1 MNKWEEDMI
10 EQLRKESEDIQIP
23 DSLQPKQAEK
33 QLSERPK
40 KYRWRKSYTVGLA
53 AACCLLVCGVAWE
66 MQKNQWDEST
76 AANPDQQ
83 TTGTGSQAES
93 TGIQTA
99 ESYDQIYDY
108 LQAKQDGQYGTDT
121 GMTARGIVTESAES
135 SSADMSSAATMDAG
149 SAQSGKSAGA
159 YSETN
164 VRQEGVDEADVVKT
178 DGRYL
183 YTLKDN
189 GSSVSIVDTADEK
202 LKEAASIAIEEDDQA
217 REFYVNGGYLI
228 LVSEFNQESEDGAW
242 TYASTDTRVTTY
254 DITDPKNPEKAGE
267 VTQSGS
273 YTSSRLTDGHLYLFT
288 QYSVDVTNG
297 IAPKDKK
304 DYIPY
309 VNQQILE
316 TDDIYLPP
324 FSQAYMYEVV
334 SSMDVTRPGEIQ
346 DSKAIFSD
354 GGELYVSNDNIYWY
368 ETQWSDKTEW
378 ETVIRR
384 ISYKDGKLKAEAS
397 GKVGGYINDSFS
409 IDEYDGYLRVVTTD
423 DDVNGL
429 HILNLDMKEVG
440 SITGL
445 AEGEQV
451 YSARLL
457 GDTGYF
463 VTYEQTDP
471 LFSVDL
477 SDPKNPKIIGELKI
491 PGFSEYL
498 HFYGENLLL
507 GIGMDVDEDG
517 FTTNGVKLSMFDI
530 RDSSDVKEVQKYTLE
545 NVYSADVMYD
555 YRAAL
560 IDPEKNVIG
569 FAADGNNGENYY
581 IFSYDNT
588 NGFKCLMN
596 ETVNGNGYQA
606 ARGVYVDNTLYV
618 VKGNI
623 IEAYNMADYQKID
636 DLIL

>member
-10 EQLRKESEDIQIP
+10 EQLRKESEDTQIP
-23 DSLQPKQAEK
+23 DSLRPDRVEK

-40 KYRWRKSYTVGLA
+40 KYHWKKGYTAGLA
-53 AACCLLVCGVAWE
+53 AACCLLVCGAVWGI
-66 MQKNQWDEST
+66 QKSPQRVSPVEKQDT
-76 AANPDQQ
+76 ATN
-83 TTGTGSQAES
+83 QAES
-93 TGIQTA
+93 SDIQTA
-99 ESYDQIYDY
+99 KSYDQIYEY
-108 LQAKQDGQYGTDT
+108 LQANQDDQYGTDT
-121 GMTARGIVTESAES
+121 GMLERGVVTESAEDS
-135 SSADMSSAATMDAG
+135 SSTNSAATVDTGM
-149 SAQSGKSAGA
+149 AQNSKSSENAV

-189 GSSVSIVDTADEK
+189 GRSVAIVDTANGE
-202 LKEAASIAIEEDDQA
+202 LQMVISIPVEDDDQA
-217 REFYVNGGYLI
+217 REFYVNDGHLI
-228 LVSEFNQESEDGAW
+228 FISEFNQEREDGAW

-254 DITDPKNPEKAGE
+254 DITDPEKPEKAGE

-273 YTSSRLTDGHLYLFT
+273 YTSSRLTDGHLYLFS
-288 QYSVDVTNG
+288 QYSVDVTSG
-297 IAPKDKK
+297 ITPKDEK

-309 VNQQILE
+309 VNQQMLE
-316 TDDIYLPP
+316 ADDIYLPP
-324 FSQAYMYEVV
+324 FTQAYMYEVV
-334 SSMDVTRPGEIQ
+334 SSVDIAKPGEIQ

-368 ETQWSDKTEW
+368 ETQWSEKT
-378 ETVIRR
+378 ETVIKR

-397 GKVGGYINDSFS
+397 GKVDGYINDSFS

-423 DDVNGL
+423 DETNGL
-429 HILNLDMKEVG
+429 YILNSNMKEVG

-477 SDPKNPKIIGELKI
+477 SDPKNPKIIGKLKI

-530 RDSSDVKEVQKYTLE
+530 SDGSDVKEIQKYTLE
-545 NVYSADVMYD
+545 NVYSAAVMYD
-555 YRAAL
+555 YKAVL

-581 IFSYDNT
+581 VFSYNDA
-588 NGFKCLMN
+588 NGFECLMN
-596 ETVNGNGYQA
+596 EMVNGNGYQS

-623 IEAYNMADYQKID
+623 IEAYDMADYQKTG

>member
-1 MNKWEEDMI
+1 MSKWEEDMI
-10 EQLRKESEDIQIP
+10 EQIRKESEDIQIP
-23 DSLQPKQAEK
+23 DSLRPDQIEK
-33 QLSERPK
+33 RLSERPK
-40 KYRWRKSYTVGLA
+40 KYYWKKGYTAGLA
-53 AACCLLVCGVAWE
+53 AACCLLVCGAVWGI
-66 MQKNQWDEST
+66 QKSPQRVSPVEKQDT
-76 AANPDQQ
+76 ATD
-83 TTGTGSQAES
+83 QAES
-93 TGIQTA
+93 SDIQTA
-99 ESYDQIYDY
+99 KSYDQIYEY
-108 LQAKQDGQYGTDT
+108 LQANQDNQYGTDT
-121 GMTARGIVTESAES
+121 GMLERGVVTESAEDS
-135 SSADMSSAATMDAG
+135 SSTNSAAAVDTG
-149 SAQSGKSAGA
+149 VAQNSKSSENAV

-189 GSSVSIVDTADEK
+189 GRSVAIVDTSNGE
-202 LKEAASIAIEEDDQA
+202 LQMVISIPVEDDDQA
-217 REFYVNGGYLI
+217 REFYVNDGHLI
-228 LVSEFNQESEDGAW
+228 LVSEFNQEREDGTW

-254 DITDPKNPEKAGE
+254 DITDPEKPRKAGE

-288 QYSVDVTNG
+288 QYSVDVTSG
-297 IAPKDKK
+297 ITPKDKK

-309 VNQQILE
+309 VNQQMLE
-316 TDDIYLPP
+316 ADDIYLPP

-334 SSMDVTRPGEIQ
+334 SSVDVAKPGEIQ
-346 DSKAIFSD
+346 DTKAIFSD

-368 ETQWSDKTEW
+368 ETQWSDKTE
-378 ETVIRR
+378 TVIKR
-384 ISYKDGKLKAEAS
+384 ISYKGGKLKAEAS
-397 GKVGGYINDSFS
+397 GKVDGYINDSFS

-423 DDVNGL
+423 DETNGL
-429 HILNLDMKEVG
+429 YILDSNMKEVG

-477 SDPKNPKIIGELKI
+477 SDPKNPKIIGKLKI

-498 HFYGENLLL
+498 HFYGENQLL
-507 GIGMDVDEDG
+507 GIGMDVDEEG
-517 FTTNGVKLSMFDI
+517 FTMNGVKLSMFDI
-530 RDSSDVKEVQKYTLE
+530 SDSSDVKEIQKYTLE
-545 NVYSADVMYD
+545 NVYSAAVMYD
-555 YRAAL
+555 YKAVL

-581 IFSYDNT
+581 VFSYNDT
-588 NGFKCLMN
+588 NGFECLMN
-596 ETVNGNGYQA
+596 ETVNGNGYQS

-623 IEAYNMADYQKID
+623 IEAYDMADYQKID

>member
-1 MNKWEEDMI
+1 MNKWKEDMI
-10 EQLRKESEDIQIP
+10 EQLRKKSEDIQIP
-23 DSLQPKQAEK
+23 DSLRPDQIEK
-33 QLSERPK
+33 RLSERPK
-40 KYRWRKSYTVGLA
+40 KYHWKKEYTAGLA
-53 AACCLLVCGVAWE
+53 AACCLLVCGAVWGI
-66 MQKNQWDEST
+66 QKNPQRVSPVEKQDT
-76 AANPDQQ
+76 ATD
-83 TTGTGSQAES
+83 QAES
-93 TGIQTA
+93 SDIQTA
-99 ESYDQIYDY
+99 KSYDQIYEY
-108 LQAKQDGQYGTDT
+108 LQANQDNQYGTDT
-121 GMTARGIVTESAES
+121 GMLERGVVTESAEDS
-135 SSADMSSAATMDAG
+135 SSTNSATAADTGVAQNSKSSENAV
-149 SAQSGKSAGA
+149 

-189 GSSVSIVDTADEK
+189 GRSVAIVDTSNGE
-202 LKEAASIAIEEDDQA
+202 LQMVISIPVEDDDQA
-217 REFYVNGGYLI
+217 REFYVNDGHLI
-228 LVSEFNQESEDGAW
+228 LVSEFNQEREDGTW

-254 DITDPKNPEKAGE
+254 DITDPEKPEKAGE

-288 QYSVDVTNG
+288 QYSVDVTSG
-297 IAPKDKK
+297 ITPKDKK

-309 VNQQILE
+309 VNQQMLE
-316 TDDIYLPP
+316 ADDIYLPP

-334 SSMDVTRPGEIQ
+334 SSVDVAKPGEIQ
-346 DSKAIFSD
+346 DTKAIFSD

-368 ETQWSDKTEW
+368 ETQWSDKTE
-378 ETVIRR
+378 TVIKR

-397 GKVGGYINDSFS
+397 GKVDGYINDSFS

-423 DDVNGL
+423 DETNGL
-429 HILNLDMKEVG
+429 YILDSKMKEVG

-477 SDPKNPKIIGELKI
+477 SDPKNPKIIGKLKI

-498 HFYGENLLL
+498 HFYGENQLL

-530 RDSSDVKEVQKYTLE
+530 SDSSDVKEIQKYTLE
-545 NVYSADVMYD
+545 NVYSAAVMYD
-555 YRAAL
+555 YKAVL

-581 IFSYDNT
+581 VFSYNNT
-588 NGFKCLMN
+588 NGFECLMS
-596 ETVNGNGYQA
+596 ETVNGNGYQS

-623 IEAYNMADYQKID
+623 IEAYDMADYCSITETF
-636 DLIL
+636 

>member
-1 MNKWEEDMI
+1 MSKWEEDMI
-10 EQLRKESEDIQIP
+10 EQIRKESEDIQIP
-23 DSLQPKQAEK
+23 DSLRPDQIEK
-33 QLSERPK
+33 RLSERPK
-40 KYRWRKSYTVGLA
+40 KYHWKKGYTAGLA
-53 AACCLLVCGVAWE
+53 AACCLLVCGAVWGI
-66 MQKNQWDEST
+66 QKSPQRVSPVEKQDT
-76 AANPDQQ
+76 ATD
-83 TTGTGSQAES
+83 QAES
-93 TGIQTA
+93 SDIQTA
-99 ESYDQIYDY
+99 KSYDQIYEY
-108 LQAKQDGQYGTDT
+108 LQANQDDQYGTDT
-121 GMTARGIVTESAES
+121 GMLERGVVTESAEDS
-135 SSADMSSAATMDAG
+135 SSTNSAAAVDTG
-149 SAQSGKSAGA
+149 VAQNSKSSENAV

-164 VRQEGVDEADVVKT
+164 IRQEGVDEADVVKT

-189 GSSVSIVDTADEK
+189 GSSVSIVDTVNGK
-202 LKEAASIAIEEDDQA
+202 LKEVASVRVEDDDQA
-217 REFYVNGGYLI
+217 REFYVNDGHLI
-228 LVSEFNQESEDGAW
+228 LVSEFDQEREDGTW

-254 DITDPKNPEKAGE
+254 NITDPEKPEKAGE

-288 QYSVDVTNG
+288 QYSVDVTSG
-297 IAPKDKK
+297 ITPKDKK

-309 VNQQILE
+309 VNQQMLE
-316 TDDIYLPP
+316 ADDIYLPP

-334 SSMDVTRPGEIQ
+334 SSVDVAKPGEIQ
-346 DSKAIFSD
+346 DTKAIFSD

-368 ETQWSDKTEW
+368 ETQWSDKTE
-378 ETVIRR
+378 TVIKR
-384 ISYKDGKLKAEAS
+384 ISYKGGKLKAEAS
-397 GKVGGYINDSFS
+397 GKVDGYINDSFS

-423 DDVNGL
+423 DETNGL
-429 HILNLDMKEVG
+429 YILDSNMKEVG

-477 SDPKNPKIIGELKI
+477 SDPKNPKIIGKLKI

-507 GIGMDVDEDG
+507 GIGMDVDEDR

-530 RDSSDVKEVQKYTLE
+530 SDSSDVKEIQKYTLE
-545 NVYSADVMYD
+545 NVYSAAVMYD
-555 YRAAL
+555 YKAVL

-581 IFSYDNT
+581 VFSYNDT
-588 NGFKCLMN
+588 NGFECLMN
-596 ETVNGNGYQA
+596 ETVNGNGYQS

-623 IEAYNMADYQKID
+623 IEAYDMADYQKID

>member
-23 DSLQPKQAEK
+23 DSLQPDRIEK
-33 QLSERPK
+33 RLSERPK
-40 KYRWRKSYTVGLA
+40 KYHWKKGYTAGLA
-53 AACCLLVCGVAWE
+53 AACCLLVCGAVWGI
-66 MQKNQWDEST
+66 QKSPQRVSPVEKQDT
-76 AANPDQQ
+76 ATD
-83 TTGTGSQAES
+83 QAES
-93 TGIQTA
+93 SDIQTA
-99 ESYDQIYDY
+99 KSYDQIYEY
-108 LQAKQDGQYGTDT
+108 LQANQDDQYGTDT
-121 GMTARGIVTESAES
+121 GMLERGVVTESAEDS
-135 SSADMSSAATMDAG
+135 SSTNSAAAADTG
-149 SAQSGKSAGA
+149 VAQNSKSSENAV

-189 GSSVSIVDTADEK
+189 GRSVAIVDTANGE
-202 LKEAASIAIEEDDQA
+202 LQMVISIPVEADDQA
-217 REFYVNGGYLI
+217 REFYVSDGHLI
-228 LVSEFNQESEDGAW
+228 LISEFNQEREDGTW

-254 DITDPKNPEKAGE
+254 DITDPEKPEKAGE

-273 YTSSRLTDGHLYLFT
+273 YTSSRLTDGHLYLFS
-288 QYSVDVTNG
+288 QYSVDVTSG
-297 IAPKDKK
+297 ITPKDEK

-309 VNQQILE
+309 VNQQMLE
-316 TDDIYLPP
+316 ADDIYLPP

-334 SSMDVTRPGEIQ
+334 SSVDIAKPGEIQ

-368 ETQWSDKTEW
+368 ETRWSEKT
-378 ETVIRR
+378 ETVIKRM
-384 ISYKDGKLKAEAS
+384 SYKDGKLKAEAS
-397 GKVGGYINDSFS
+397 GKVDGYINDSFS

-423 DDVNGL
+423 DETNGL
-429 HILNLDMKEVG
+429 YILDSKMKEVG
-440 SITGL
+440 LITGL

-477 SDPKNPKIIGELKI
+477 SDPKNPKIIGKLKI

-530 RDSSDVKEVQKYTLE
+530 SDSSDVKEIQKYTLE
-545 NVYSADVMYD
+545 NVYSAAVMYD
-555 YRAAL
+555 YKAVL

-581 IFSYDNT
+581 VFSYNDA
-588 NGFKCLMN
+588 NGFECLMN
-596 ETVNGNGYQA
+596 ETVNGNGYQS

-623 IEAYNMADYQKID
+623 IEAYDMADYQKTG

>member
-10 EQLRKESEDIQIP
+10 EQLRKKSEDIQIP
-23 DSLQPKQAEK
+23 DSLRPDQIEK
-33 QLSERPK
+33 RLSERPK
-40 KYRWRKSYTVGLA
+40 KYHWKKGYTAGLA
-53 AACCLLVCGVAWE
+53 AACCLLVCGAVWGI
-66 MQKNQWDEST
+66 QKSPQRVSPVEKQDT
-76 AANPDQQ
+76 ATD
-83 TTGTGSQAES
+83 QAES
-93 TGIQTA
+93 SDIQTA
-99 ESYDQIYDY
+99 KSYDQIYEY
-108 LQAKQDGQYGTDT
+108 LQANQDNQYGTDT
-121 GMTARGIVTESAES
+121 GMLERGVVTESAEDS
-135 SSADMSSAATMDAG
+135 SSTNSATAADTGVAQNSKSSENAV
-149 SAQSGKSAGA
+149 

-178 DGRYL
+178 VGRYL

-189 GSSVSIVDTADEK
+189 GRSVAIVDTSNGE
-202 LKEAASIAIEEDDQA
+202 LQMVISIPVEDDDQA
-217 REFYVNGGYLI
+217 REFYVNDGHLI
-228 LVSEFNQESEDGAW
+228 LVSEFNQEREDGTW

-254 DITDPKNPEKAGE
+254 DITDPEKPEKAGE

-288 QYSVDVTNG
+288 QYSVDVTSG
-297 IAPKDKK
+297 ITPKDKK

-309 VNQQILE
+309 VNQQMLE
-316 TDDIYLPP
+316 ADDIYLPP

-334 SSMDVTRPGEIQ
+334 SSVDVAKPGEIQ
-346 DSKAIFSD
+346 DTKAIFSD

-368 ETQWSDKTEW
+368 ETQWSDKTE
-378 ETVIRR
+378 TVIKR

-397 GKVGGYINDSFS
+397 GKVDGYINDSFS

-423 DDVNGL
+423 DETNGL
-429 HILNLDMKEVG
+429 YILDSKMKEVG

-457 GDTGYF
+457 GDMGYF

-477 SDPKNPKIIGELKI
+477 SDPKNPKIIGKLKI

-498 HFYGENLLL
+498 HFYGENQLL

-530 RDSSDVKEVQKYTLE
+530 SDSSDVKEIQKYTLE
-545 NVYSADVMYD
+545 NVYSAAVMYD
-555 YRAAL
+555 YKAVL

-581 IFSYDNT
+581 VFSYNNT
-588 NGFKCLMN
+588 NGFECLMS
-596 ETVNGNGYQA
+596 ETVNGKGYQS

-623 IEAYNMADYQKID
+623 IEAYDMADYQKID

>member
-1 MNKWEEDMI
+1 MAGLWQLWILQMENCRWLFLYRLKMMI
-10 EQLRKESEDIQIP
+10 K
-23 DSLQPKQAEK
+23 
-33 QLSERPK
+33 
-40 KYRWRKSYTVGLA
+40 
-53 AACCLLVCGVAWE
+53 
-66 MQKNQWDEST
+66 
-76 AANPDQQ
+76 
-83 TTGTGSQAES
+83 
-93 TGIQTA
+93 
-99 ESYDQIYDY
+99 
-108 LQAKQDGQYGTDT
+108 
-121 GMTARGIVTESAES
+121 
-135 SSADMSSAATMDAG
+135 
-149 SAQSGKSAGA
+149 
-159 YSETN
+159 
-164 VRQEGVDEADVVKT
+164 
-178 DGRYL
+178 
-183 YTLKDN
+183 
-189 GSSVSIVDTADEK
+189 
-202 LKEAASIAIEEDDQA
+202 
-217 REFYVNGGYLI
+217 
-228 LVSEFNQESEDGAW
+228 
-242 TYASTDTRVTTY
+242 
-254 DITDPKNPEKAGE
+254 PEKAGE

-288 QYSVDVTNG
+288 QYSVDVTSG
-297 IAPKDKK
+297 ITPKDKK

-309 VNQQILE
+309 VNQQMLE
-316 TDDIYLPP
+316 ADDIYLPP

-334 SSMDVTRPGEIQ
+334 SSVDVAKPGEIQ
-346 DSKAIFSD
+346 DTKAIFSD

-368 ETQWSDKTEW
+368 ETQWSDKTE
-378 ETVIRR
+378 TVIKR

-397 GKVGGYINDSFS
+397 GKVDGYINDSFS

-423 DDVNGL
+423 DETNGL
-429 HILNLDMKEVG
+429 YILDSNMKEVG

-477 SDPKNPKIIGELKI
+477 SDPKNPKIIGKLKI

-530 RDSSDVKEVQKYTLE
+530 SDSSDVKEIQKYTLE
-545 NVYSADVMYD
+545 NVYSAAVMYD
-555 YRAAL
+555 YKAVL

-581 IFSYDNT
+581 VFSYNDT
-588 NGFKCLMN
+588 NGFECLMN
-596 ETVNGNGYQA
+596 ETVNGNSYQS

-623 IEAYNMADYQKID
+623 IEAYDMADYQKID

>member
-10 EQLRKESEDIQIP
+10 EQLRKESEDIRIP
-23 DSLQPKQAEK
+23 DSLQPDRVEK
-33 QLSERPK
+33 RLSERPK
-40 KYRWRKSYTVGLA
+40 KYHWKKGYTAGLA
-53 AACCLLVCGVAWE
+53 AACCLLVCGAVWGI
-66 MQKNQWDEST
+66 QKSPQRVSPVEKQDT
-76 AANPDQQ
+76 ATD
-83 TTGTGSQAES
+83 QAES
-93 TGIQTA
+93 SDIQTA
-99 ESYDQIYDY
+99 KSYDQIYEY
-108 LQAKQDGQYGTDT
+108 LQANQDNQYGTDT
-121 GMTARGIVTESAES
+121 GMLERGVVTESAGDS
-135 SSADMSSAATMDAG
+135 SSTNSAAAVDTG
-149 SAQSGKSAGA
+149 VAQNRKSSENAV

-189 GSSVSIVDTADEK
+189 GRSVAIVDTSNGE
-202 LKEAASIAIEEDDQA
+202 LQMVISIPVEDDDQA
-217 REFYVNGGYLI
+217 REFYVNDGHLI
-228 LVSEFNQESEDGAW
+228 LVSEFNQEREDGTW

-254 DITDPKNPEKAGE
+254 DITDPEKPEKAGE

-288 QYSVDVTNG
+288 QYSVDVTSG
-297 IAPKDKK
+297 ITPKDKN

-309 VNQQILE
+309 VNQQMLE
-316 TDDIYLPP
+316 ADDIYLPP

-334 SSMDVTRPGEIQ
+334 SSVDIAKPGEIQ
-346 DSKAIFSD
+346 DTKAIFSD

-368 ETQWSDKTEW
+368 ETQWSDKTE
-378 ETVIRR
+378 TVIKR

-397 GKVGGYINDSFS
+397 GKVDGYINDSFS

-423 DDVNGL
+423 DETNGL
-429 HILNLDMKEVG
+429 YILDSKMKEVG
-440 SITGL
+440 STTGL

-477 SDPKNPKIIGELKI
+477 SDPKNPKIIGKLKI

-498 HFYGENLLL
+498 HFYGENQLL

-530 RDSSDVKEVQKYTLE
+530 SDSSDVKEIQKYTLE
-545 NVYSADVMYD
+545 NVYSATVMYD
-555 YRAAL
+555 YKAVL

-581 IFSYDNT
+581 VFSYNDT
-588 NGFKCLMN
+588 NGFECLMN
-596 ETVNGNGYQA
+596 ETVNGNGYQS

-623 IEAYNMADYQKID
+623 IEAYDMADYQKTG

>member
-10 EQLRKESEDIQIP
+10 EQLRKKSEDIQIP
-23 DSLQPKQAEK
+23 DSLRPDQIEK
-33 QLSERPK
+33 RLSERPK
-40 KYRWRKSYTVGLA
+40 KYHWKKGYTAGLA
-53 AACCLLVCGVAWE
+53 AACCLLVCGAVWGI
-66 MQKNQWDEST
+66 QKSPQRVSPVEKQDT
-76 AANPDQQ
+76 ATD
-83 TTGTGSQAES
+83 QAES
-93 TGIQTA
+93 SDIQPA
-99 ESYDQIYDY
+99 KSYDQIYEY
-108 LQAKQDGQYGTDT
+108 LQANQDNQYGTDT
-121 GMTARGIVTESAES
+121 GMLERGVVTESAEDS
-135 SSADMSSAATMDAG
+135 SSTNSAAAADTG
-149 SAQSGKSAGA
+149 VAQNSKSSENAV

-189 GSSVSIVDTADEK
+189 GRSVAIVDTSNGE
-202 LKEAASIAIEEDDQA
+202 LQMVISIPVEDDDQA
-217 REFYVNGGYLI
+217 REFYVNDGHLI
-228 LVSEFNQESEDGAW
+228 LVSEFNQEREEGTW
-242 TYASTDTRVTTY
+242 TYASTDTRVTIY
-254 DITDPKNPEKAGE
+254 DITDPEKLEKAGE

-288 QYSVDVTNG
+288 QYSVDVTSG
-297 IAPKDKK
+297 ITPKDKK

-309 VNQQILE
+309 VNQQMLE
-316 TDDIYLPP
+316 ADDIYLPP

-334 SSMDVTRPGEIQ
+334 SSVDVAKPGEIQ
-346 DSKAIFSD
+346 DTKAIFSD

-368 ETQWSDKTEW
+368 ETQWSDKTE
-378 ETVIRR
+378 TVIKR

-397 GKVGGYINDSFS
+397 GKVDGYINDSFS

-423 DDVNGL
+423 DETNGL
-429 HILNLDMKEVG
+429 YILDSKMKEVG

-477 SDPKNPKIIGELKI
+477 SDPKNPKIIGKLKI

-498 HFYGENLLL
+498 HFYGENQLL

-530 RDSSDVKEVQKYTLE
+530 SDSSDVKEIQKYTLE
-545 NVYSADVMYD
+545 NVYSAAVMYD
-555 YRAAL
+555 YKAVL

-581 IFSYDNT
+581 VFSYNNT
-588 NGFKCLMN
+588 NGFECLMS
-596 ETVNGNGYQA
+596 ETVNGNGYQS

-623 IEAYNMADYQKID
+623 IEAYDMADYQKID

>member
-10 EQLRKESEDIQIP
+10 EQLRKKSEDIQIP
-23 DSLQPKQAEK
+23 DSLRPDQIEK
-33 QLSERPK
+33 RLSERPK
-40 KYRWRKSYTVGLA
+40 KYHWKKGYTAGLA
-53 AACCLLVCGVAWE
+53 AACCLLVCGAVWGI
-66 MQKNQWDEST
+66 QKNPQRVSPVEKQDT
-76 AANPDQQ
+76 ATD
-83 TTGTGSQAES
+83 QAES
-93 TGIQTA
+93 SDIQTA
-99 ESYDQIYDY
+99 KSYDQIYEY
-108 LQAKQDGQYGTDT
+108 LQANQDNQYGTDT
-121 GMTARGIVTESAES
+121 GMLERGVVTESAEDS
-135 SSADMSSAATMDAG
+135 SSTNSAAAADTG
-149 SAQSGKSAGA
+149 VAQNSKSSENAV

-189 GSSVSIVDTADEK
+189 GRSVAIVDTSNGE
-202 LKEAASIAIEEDDQA
+202 LQMVISIPVEDDDQA
-217 REFYVNGGYLI
+217 REFYVNDGHLI
-228 LVSEFNQESEDGAW
+228 LVSEFNQEREDGTW

-254 DITDPKNPEKAGE
+254 DITDPEKPEKAGE

-288 QYSVDVTNG
+288 QYSVDVTSG
-297 IAPKDKK
+297 ITPKDKK

-309 VNQQILE
+309 VNQQMLE
-316 TDDIYLPP
+316 ADDIYLPP

-334 SSMDVTRPGEIQ
+334 SSVDVAKPGEIQ
-346 DSKAIFSD
+346 DTKAIFSD

-368 ETQWSDKTEW
+368 ETQWSDKTE
-378 ETVIRR
+378 TVIKR

-397 GKVGGYINDSFS
+397 GKVDGYINDSFS

-423 DDVNGL
+423 DETNGL
-429 HILNLDMKEVG
+429 YILDSKMKEVG

-477 SDPKNPKIIGELKI
+477 SDPKNPKIIGKLKI

-498 HFYGENLLL
+498 HFYGENQLL

-530 RDSSDVKEVQKYTLE
+530 SDSSDVKEIQKYTLE
-545 NVYSADVMYD
+545 NVYSAAVMYD
-555 YRAAL
+555 YKAVL

-581 IFSYDNT
+581 VFSYNDT
-588 NGFKCLMN
+588 NGFECLMN
-596 ETVNGNGYQA
+596 ETVNGNGYQS

-623 IEAYNMADYQKID
+623 IEAYDMADYQKID

>member
-23 DSLQPKQAEK
+23 DSLRPDKIEK
-33 QLSERPK
+33 RLTERPK
-40 KYRWRKSYTVGLA
+40 KYHWKKGYTAGLA
-53 AACCLLVCGVAWE
+53 AACCLLVCGAVWGI
-66 MQKNQWDEST
+66 QKSPQRVSPVEKQDT
-76 AANPDQQ
+76 ATD
-83 TTGTGSQAES
+83 QAES
-93 TGIQTA
+93 SDIQTA
-99 ESYDQIYDY
+99 KSYDQIYEY
-108 LQAKQDGQYGTDT
+108 LQANQDDQYGTDT
-121 GMTARGIVTESAES
+121 GMLERDVVTESAEDS
-135 SSADMSSAATMDAG
+135 SSTNSAAAVDTGM
-149 SAQSGKSAGA
+149 AQNSKSSENAV

-189 GSSVSIVDTADEK
+189 GRSVAIVDTANGE
-202 LKEAASIAIEEDDQA
+202 LQMVISIPVEDDDQA
-217 REFYVNGGYLI
+217 REFYVNDGHLI
-228 LVSEFNQESEDGAW
+228 LVSEFNQEREDGTW

-254 DITDPKNPEKAGE
+254 DITDPEKPEKAGE
-267 VTQSGS
+267 VIQSGS

-288 QYSVDVTNG
+288 QYSVDVTSG
-297 IAPKDKK
+297 ITPKDKK

-309 VNQQILE
+309 VNQQMLE
-316 TDDIYLPP
+316 ADDIYLPP

-334 SSMDVTRPGEIQ
+334 SSVDVAKPGEIQ

-368 ETQWSDKTEW
+368 ETQWSDKTE
-378 ETVIRR
+378 TVIKR

-397 GKVGGYINDSFS
+397 GKVDGYINDSFS

-423 DDVNGL
+423 DETNGL
-429 HILNLDMKEVG
+429 YILDSKMKEVG

-477 SDPKNPKIIGELKI
+477 SDPKNPKIIGKLKI

-507 GIGMDVDEDG
+507 GIGMEVDEDG

-530 RDSSDVKEVQKYTLE
+530 SDSSDVKEIQKYTLE
-545 NVYSADVMYD
+545 NVYSAAVMYD
-555 YRAAL
+555 YKAVL

-581 IFSYDNT
+581 VFSYNDT
-588 NGFKCLMN
+588 KGFECLMN
-596 ETVNGNGYQA
+596 ETVNGNGYQS
-606 ARGVYVDNTLYV
+606 ARGVYMDNTLYV

-623 IEAYNMADYQKID
+623 IEAYDMADYQKTG

>member
-10 EQLRKESEDIQIP
+10 EQLRKESEDTQIP
-23 DSLQPKQAEK
+23 DSLRPNQIEK
-33 QLSERPK
+33 RLSERPK
-40 KYRWRKSYTVGLA
+40 KYHWKKRYTAGLA
-53 AACCLLVCGVAWE
+53 AACCLLVCGAVLGT
-66 MQKNQWDEST
+66 QKNLQRVSPVEKQDT
-76 AANPDQQ
+76 ATD
-83 TTGTGSQAES
+83 QAES
-93 TGIQTA
+93 SDIQTA
-99 ESYDQIYDY
+99 KSYDQIYEY
-108 LQAKQDGQYGTDT
+108 LQANQDDQYGIDD
-121 GMTARGIVTESAES
+121 GMLEQSAMAESAEDS
-135 SSADMSSAATMDAG
+135 TSMKSTASADRSV
-149 SAQSGKSAGA
+149 AQNGKASGEAA

-164 VRQEGVDEADVVKT
+164 VRQDGVDEADVVKT

-189 GSSVSIVDTADEK
+189 GSAVSIVDTANGK
-202 LKEAASIAIEEDDQA
+202 LKEAASVRVEEDDRI
-217 REFYVNGGYLI
+217 REFYVSDGHLI
-228 LVSEFNQESEDGAW
+228 LISEFNQEREDGTW

-254 DITDPKNPEKAGE
+254 DITDPEKPEKAGE

-288 QYSVDVTNG
+288 QYSVDVTSG
-297 IAPKDKK
+297 ITPKDKK

-309 VNQQILE
+309 VNQQMLE
-316 TDDIYLPP
+316 ADDIYLPP

-334 SSMDVTRPGEIQ
+334 SSLDIAKPGEIQ

-354 GGELYVSNDNIYWY
+354 GGELYVSNNNIYWY
-368 ETQWSDKTEW
+368 ETQWSDKTE
-378 ETVIRR
+378 TVIKR

-397 GKVGGYINDSFS
+397 GKVDGYINDSFS

-423 DDVNGL
+423 DETNGL
-429 HILNLDMKEVG
+429 YILDSKMKEVG

-477 SDPKNPKIIGELKI
+477 SDPKNPKIIGKLKI

-530 RDSSDVKEVQKYTLE
+530 SDSSDVKEIQKYTLE
-545 NVYSADVMYD
+545 NVYSAAVMYD
-555 YRAAL
+555 YKAVL

-581 IFSYDNT
+581 VFSYNDT
-588 NGFKCLMN
+588 KGFECLMN
-596 ETVNGNGYQA
+596 ETVNGNGYQS

-623 IEAYNMADYQKID
+623 IEAYDMADYQKTG

>member
-1 MNKWEEDMI
+1 MSKWEEDMI
-10 EQLRKESEDIQIP
+10 EQIRKESEDIQIP
-23 DSLQPKQAEK
+23 DSLRPDQIEK
-33 QLSERPK
+33 RLTERPK
-40 KYRWRKSYTVGLA
+40 KYHWKKGYTAGLA
-53 AACCLLVCGVAWE
+53 AACCLLVCGAVWGI
-66 MQKNQWDEST
+66 QKSPQRVSPVEKQDT
-76 AANPDQQ
+76 ATD
-83 TTGTGSQAES
+83 QAES
-93 TGIQTA
+93 SDIQTA
-99 ESYDQIYDY
+99 KSYDQIYEY
-108 LQAKQDGQYGTDT
+108 LQANQDDQYGIDD
-121 GMTARGIVTESAES
+121 GMLEQSAVAESAEDS
-135 SSADMSSAATMDAG
+135 TSMKSTASADRSV
-149 SAQSGKSAGA
+149 AQNGKASGEAS

-164 VRQEGVDEADVVKT
+164 VRQDGVDEADVVKT

-189 GSSVSIVDTADEK
+189 GSSVSIVDTVNGK
-202 LKEAASIAIEEDDQA
+202 LKEAASVRVEEDDRI
-217 REFYVNGGYLI
+217 REFYVSDGHLI
-228 LVSEFNQESEDGAW
+228 LISEFNQEREDGAW
-242 TYASTDTRVTTY
+242 TYASTDTRIITY
-254 DITDPKNPEKAGE
+254 DITDPEKPGKAGE

-288 QYSVDVTNG
+288 QYSVDVTSG
-297 IAPKDKK
+297 ITPKDKK

-309 VNQQILE
+309 VNQQMLE
-316 TDDIYLPP
+316 ADDIYLPP

-334 SSMDVTRPGEIQ
+334 SSVDIAKPGEIQ

-368 ETQWSDKTEW
+368 ETQWSDKTE
-378 ETVIRR
+378 TVIKR

-397 GKVGGYINDSFS
+397 GKVDGYINDSFS

-423 DDVNGL
+423 DETNGL
-429 HILNLDMKEVG
+429 YILDSKMKEVG

-477 SDPKNPKIIGELKI
+477 SDPKNPKIIGKLKI

-530 RDSSDVKEVQKYTLE
+530 SDSSDVKEIQKYTLE
-545 NVYSADVMYD
+545 NVYSAAVMYD
-555 YRAAL
+555 YKAVL

-581 IFSYDNT
+581 VFSYNDT
-588 NGFKCLMN
+588 NGFECLMN
-596 ETVNGNGYQA
+596 ETVNGNGYQS

-623 IEAYNMADYQKID
+623 IEAYDMADYQKID

>member
-10 EQLRKESEDIQIP
+10 EQLRKESEDIRIP
-23 DSLQPKQAEK
+23 DSLRPDKIEK
-33 QLSERPK
+33 RLSERPK
-40 KYRWRKSYTVGLA
+40 KYHWKKGYTAGLA
-53 AACCLLVCGVAWE
+53 AACCLLICGAVWDI
-66 MQKNQWDEST
+66 QKSPQRVSPVEKQDT
-76 AANPDQQ
+76 ATD
-83 TTGTGSQAES
+83 QAES
-93 TGIQTA
+93 SDIQTA
-99 ESYDQIYDY
+99 KSYDQIYEY
-108 LQAKQDGQYGTDT
+108 LQANQDNQYGTDT
-121 GMTARGIVTESAES
+121 GMLERGVVTESAEDS
-135 SSADMSSAATMDAG
+135 SSTNSAAAVDTG
-149 SAQSGKSAGA
+149 VAQNSKSSENAV

-189 GSSVSIVDTADEK
+189 GRSVAIVDTANGE
-202 LKEAASIAIEEDDQA
+202 LQMVISIPVEADDQA
-217 REFYVNGGYLI
+217 REFYVSDGHLI
-228 LVSEFNQESEDGAW
+228 LISEFNQEREDGAW

-254 DITDPKNPEKAGE
+254 DITDPEKPEKAGE

-288 QYSVDVTNG
+288 QYSVDVTSG
-297 IAPKDKK
+297 ITPKDKK

-309 VNQQILE
+309 VNQQMLE
-316 TDDIYLPP
+316 ADDIYLPP

-334 SSMDVTRPGEIQ
+334 SSVDVAKPGEIQ

-368 ETQWSDKTEW
+368 ETQWSDKTE
-378 ETVIRR
+378 TVIKRM
-384 ISYKDGKLKAEAS
+384 SYKDGKLKAEAS
-397 GKVGGYINDSFS
+397 GKVDGYINDSFS

-423 DDVNGL
+423 DETNGL
-429 HILNLDMKEVG
+429 YILDSKMKEVG

-477 SDPKNPKIIGELKI
+477 SDPKNPKIIGKLKI

-530 RDSSDVKEVQKYTLE
+530 SDSSDVKEIQKYTLE
-545 NVYSADVMYD
+545 NVYSAAVMYD
-555 YRAAL
+555 YKAVL

-581 IFSYDNT
+581 VFSYNDA
-588 NGFKCLMN
+588 NGFECLMN
-596 ETVNGNGYQA
+596 ETVNGNGYQS

-623 IEAYNMADYQKID
+623 IEAYDMADYQKTG

>member
-1 MNKWEEDMI
+1 MSKWEEDMI
-10 EQLRKESEDIQIP
+10 EQIRKESEDIQIP
-23 DSLQPKQAEK
+23 DSLRPDQIEK
-33 QLSERPK
+33 RLSERPK
-40 KYRWRKSYTVGLA
+40 KYHWKKGYTAGLA
-53 AACCLLVCGVAWE
+53 AACCLLVCGAVWGI
-66 MQKNQWDEST
+66 QKSPQRVSPVEKQDT
-76 AANPDQQ
+76 ATD
-83 TTGTGSQAES
+83 QAES
-93 TGIQTA
+93 SDIQTA
-99 ESYDQIYDY
+99 KGYDQIYEY
-108 LQAKQDGQYGTDT
+108 LQANQDDQYGTDT
-121 GMTARGIVTESAES
+121 GMLERGVVTESAEDS
-135 SSADMSSAATMDAG
+135 SSTNSAAAVDTG
-149 SAQSGKSAGA
+149 VAQNSKSSENAV

-164 VRQEGVDEADVVKT
+164 IRQEGVDEADVVKT

-189 GSSVSIVDTADEK
+189 GSSVSIVDTVNGK
-202 LKEAASIAIEEDDQA
+202 LKEVASVRVEDDDQA
-217 REFYVNGGYLI
+217 REFYVNDGHLI
-228 LVSEFNQESEDGAW
+228 LVSEFDQEREDGTW

-254 DITDPKNPEKAGE
+254 NITDPEKPEKAGE

-288 QYSVDVTNG
+288 QYSVDVTSG
-297 IAPKDKK
+297 ITPKDKK

-309 VNQQILE
+309 VNQQMLE
-316 TDDIYLPP
+316 ADDIYLPP

-334 SSMDVTRPGEIQ
+334 SSVDVAKPGEIQ
-346 DSKAIFSD
+346 DTKAIFSD

-368 ETQWSDKTEW
+368 ETQWSDKTE
-378 ETVIRR
+378 TVIKR
-384 ISYKDGKLKAEAS
+384 ISYKGGKLKAEAS
-397 GKVGGYINDSFS
+397 GKVDGYINDSFS

-423 DDVNGL
+423 DETNGL
-429 HILNLDMKEVG
+429 YILDSNMKEVG

-477 SDPKNPKIIGELKI
+477 SDPKNPKIIGKLKI

-530 RDSSDVKEVQKYTLE
+530 SDSSDVKEIQKYTLE
-545 NVYSADVMYD
+545 NVYSAAVMYD
-555 YRAAL
+555 YKAVL

-581 IFSYDNT
+581 VFSYNDT
-588 NGFKCLMN
+588 NGFECLMN
-596 ETVNGNGYQA
+596 ETVNGNGYQS

-623 IEAYNMADYQKID
+623 IEAYDMADYQKID

>member
-23 DSLQPKQAEK
+23 DSLRPERVEK
-33 QLSERPK
+33 RLSERPK
-40 KYRWRKSYTVGLA
+40 KYHWKKGYTAGLA
-53 AACCLLVCGVAWE
+53 AACCLLVCGAVWGI
-66 MQKNQWDEST
+66 QKSPQRVSPVEKQDT
-76 AANPDQQ
+76 ATD
-83 TTGTGSQAES
+83 QAES
-93 TGIQTA
+93 SDIQTA
-99 ESYDQIYDY
+99 KSYDQIYEY
-108 LQAKQDGQYGTDT
+108 LQANQDDQYGTDT
-121 GMTARGIVTESAES
+121 GMLERGVVTESAEDS
-135 SSADMSSAATMDAG
+135 SSTNSAAAVDTGM
-149 SAQSGKSAGA
+149 AQNSKSSENAV

-189 GSSVSIVDTADEK
+189 GRSVAIVDTANGE
-202 LKEAASIAIEEDDQA
+202 LQMVISIPVEADDQA
-217 REFYVNGGYLI
+217 REFYVSDGHLI
-228 LVSEFNQESEDGAW
+228 LISEFNQEREDGAW

-254 DITDPKNPEKAGE
+254 DITDPEKPEKAGE

-273 YTSSRLTDGHLYLFT
+273 YTSSRLTDGHLYLFS
-288 QYSVDVTNG
+288 QYSVDVTSG
-297 IAPKDKK
+297 ITPKDEK

-309 VNQQILE
+309 VNQQMLE
-316 TDDIYLPP
+316 ADDIYLPP

-334 SSMDVTRPGEIQ
+334 SSVDIAKPGEIQ

-368 ETQWSDKTEW
+368 ETRWSEKT
-378 ETVIRR
+378 ETVIKRM
-384 ISYKDGKLKAEAS
+384 SYKDGKLKAEAS
-397 GKVGGYINDSFS
+397 GKVDGYINDSFS

-423 DDVNGL
+423 DETNGL
-429 HILNLDMKEVG
+429 YILDSKMKEVG

-477 SDPKNPKIIGELKI
+477 SDPKNPEIIGKLKI

-530 RDSSDVKEVQKYTLE
+530 SDSSDVKEIQKYTLE
-545 NVYSADVMYD
+545 NVYSTAVMYD
-555 YRAAL
+555 YKAVV

-581 IFSYDNT
+581 VFSYNDT
-588 NGFKCLMN
+588 NGFECLMN
-596 ETVNGNGYQA
+596 ETVNGNGYQS

-623 IEAYNMADYQKID
+623 IEAYDMADYQKTG

>member
-10 EQLRKESEDIQIP
+10 EQLRKKSEDIQIP
-23 DSLQPKQAEK
+23 DSLRPDQIEK
-33 QLSERPK
+33 RLSERPK
-40 KYRWRKSYTVGLA
+40 KYHWKKGYTAGLA
-53 AACCLLVCGVAWE
+53 AACCLLVCGAVWGI
-66 MQKNQWDEST
+66 QKSPQRVSPVEKQDT
-76 AANPDQQ
+76 ATD
-83 TTGTGSQAES
+83 QAES
-93 TGIQTA
+93 SDIQTA
-99 ESYDQIYDY
+99 KSYDQIYEY
-108 LQAKQDGQYGTDT
+108 LQANQDDQYGTDT
-121 GMTARGIVTESAES
+121 GMLERGVVTESAEDS
-135 SSADMSSAATMDAG
+135 SSTNSAAAVDTG
-149 SAQSGKSAGA
+149 VAQNSKSSENAV

-183 YTLKDN
+183 YTLKDY
-189 GSSVSIVDTADEK
+189 GSSVSIVDTVNGK
-202 LKEAASIAIEEDDQA
+202 LKEVASVRVEDDDQA
-217 REFYVNGGYLI
+217 REFYVNDGHLI
-228 LVSEFNQESEDGAW
+228 LVSEFDQEREDGTW

-254 DITDPKNPEKAGE
+254 DITDPEKPEKAGE

-288 QYSVDVTNG
+288 QYSVDVTSG
-297 IAPKDKK
+297 ITPKDKK

-309 VNQQILE
+309 VNQQMLE
-316 TDDIYLPP
+316 ADDIYLPP

-334 SSMDVTRPGEIQ
+334 SSVDVAKPGEIQ
-346 DSKAIFSD
+346 DTKAIFSD

-368 ETQWSDKTEW
+368 ETQWSDKTE
-378 ETVIRR
+378 TVIKR

-397 GKVGGYINDSFS
+397 GKVDGYINDSFS

-423 DDVNGL
+423 DETNGL
-429 HILNLDMKEVG
+429 YILDSNMKEVG

-477 SDPKNPKIIGELKI
+477 SDPKNPKIIGKLKI

-530 RDSSDVKEVQKYTLE
+530 SDSSDVKEIQKYTLE
-545 NVYSADVMYD
+545 NVYSAAVMYD
-555 YRAAL
+555 YKAVL

-581 IFSYDNT
+581 VFSYNDT
-588 NGFKCLMN
+588 NGFECLMN
-596 ETVNGNGYQA
+596 ETVNGNGYQS

-623 IEAYNMADYQKID
+623 IEAYDMADYQKID

>member
-1 MNKWEEDMI
+1 MSKWEEDMV
-10 EQLRKESEDIQIP
+10 EQIRKESEDIQIP
-23 DSLQPKQAEK
+23 DSLRPDQIEK
-33 QLSERPK
+33 RLSERPK
-40 KYRWRKSYTVGLA
+40 KYHWKKGYTAGLA
-53 AACCLLVCGVAWE
+53 AACCLLVCGAVWGI
-66 MQKNQWDEST
+66 QKSPQRVSPVEKQDT
-76 AANPDQQ
+76 ATDQAA
-83 TTGTGSQAES
+83 SS
-93 TGIQTA
+93 DIQTA
-99 ESYDQIYDY
+99 KSYDQIYEY
-108 LQAKQDGQYGTDT
+108 LQANQDNQYGTDT
-121 GMTARGIVTESAES
+121 GMLERGVVTESAEDS
-135 SSADMSSAATMDAG
+135 SSTNSAAAVDTG
-149 SAQSGKSAGA
+149 VAQNSKSSENAV

-189 GSSVSIVDTADEK
+189 GRSVAIVDTSNGE
-202 LKEAASIAIEEDDQA
+202 LQMVISIPVEDDDQA
-217 REFYVNGGYLI
+217 REFYVNDGHLI
-228 LVSEFNQESEDGAW
+228 LVSEFNQEREDGTW

-254 DITDPKNPEKAGE
+254 DITDLEKPEKVGE

-273 YTSSRLTDGHLYLFT
+273 YTSSRLTDGQLYLFT
-288 QYSVDVTNG
+288 QYSVDVTSG
-297 IAPKDKK
+297 ITPKDKK

-309 VNQQILE
+309 VNQQMLE
-316 TDDIYLPP
+316 ADDIYLPP

-334 SSMDVTRPGEIQ
+334 SSVDIAKPGEIQ
-346 DSKAIFSD
+346 DTKAIFSD

-368 ETQWSDKTEW
+368 ETQWSDKTE
-378 ETVIRR
+378 TVIKR

-397 GKVGGYINDSFS
+397 GKVDGYINDSFS

-423 DDVNGL
+423 DETNGL
-429 HILNLDMKEVG
+429 YILDSKMKEVG

-477 SDPKNPKIIGELKI
+477 SDPKNPKIIGKLKI

-498 HFYGENLLL
+498 HFYGENQLL

-530 RDSSDVKEVQKYTLE
+530 SDSSDVKEIQKYTLE
-545 NVYSADVMYD
+545 NVYSAAVMYD
-555 YRAAL
+555 YKAVL

-581 IFSYDNT
+581 VFSYNDT
-588 NGFKCLMN
+588 NGFECLMS
-596 ETVNGNGYQA
+596 ETVNGNGYQS

-623 IEAYNMADYQKID
+623 IEAYDMADYQKID

>member
-23 DSLQPKQAEK
+23 DSLRPDKIEK
-33 QLSERPK
+33 RLTERPK
-40 KYRWRKSYTVGLA
+40 KYHWKKGYTAGLA
-53 AACCLLVCGVAWE
+53 AACCLLVCGAVWGI
-66 MQKNQWDEST
+66 QKSPQRVSPVEKQDT
-76 AANPDQQ
+76 ATD
-83 TTGTGSQAES
+83 QAES
-93 TGIQTA
+93 SDIQTA
-99 ESYDQIYDY
+99 KSYDQIYEY
-108 LQAKQDGQYGTDT
+108 LQANQDDQYGTDT
-121 GMTARGIVTESAES
+121 GMLERGVVTESAEDS
-135 SSADMSSAATMDAG
+135 SSTNSAAAVDTGM
-149 SAQSGKSAGA
+149 AQNSKSSENAV

-189 GSSVSIVDTADEK
+189 GRSVAIVDTANGE
-202 LKEAASIAIEEDDQA
+202 LQMVISIPVEADDQA
-217 REFYVNGGYLI
+217 REFYVSDGHLI
-228 LVSEFNQESEDGAW
+228 LISEFNQESEDGTW

-254 DITDPKNPEKAGE
+254 DITDPEKPEKAGE

-273 YTSSRLTDGHLYLFT
+273 YTSSRLTDGHLYLFS
-288 QYSVDVTNG
+288 QYSVDVTSG
-297 IAPKDKK
+297 ITPKDEK

-309 VNQQILE
+309 VNQQMLE
-316 TDDIYLPP
+316 ADDIYLPP

-334 SSMDVTRPGEIQ
+334 SSVDIAKPGEIQ

-368 ETQWSDKTEW
+368 ETRWSEKT
-378 ETVIRR
+378 ETVIKRM
-384 ISYKDGKLKAEAS
+384 SYKEGKLKAEAS
-397 GKVGGYINDSFS
+397 GKVDGYINDSFS

-423 DDVNGL
+423 DETNGL
-429 HILNLDMKEVG
+429 YILDSKMKEVG

-477 SDPKNPKIIGELKI
+477 SDPKNPEIIGKLKI

-530 RDSSDVKEVQKYTLE
+530 SDSSDVKEIQKYTLE
-545 NVYSADVMYD
+545 NVYSTAVMYD
-555 YRAAL
+555 YKAVL

-581 IFSYDNT
+581 VFSYNDT
-588 NGFKCLMN
+588 NGFECLMN
-596 ETVNGNGYQA
+596 ETVNGNGYQS

-623 IEAYNMADYQKID
+623 IEAYDMADYQKTG

>member
-10 EQLRKESEDIQIP
+10 EQLRKESEDIRIP
-23 DSLQPKQAEK
+23 DSLQPDRIEK
-33 QLSERPK
+33 RLSERPK
-40 KYRWRKSYTVGLA
+40 KYHWKKGYTAGLA
-53 AACCLLVCGVAWE
+53 AACCLLVCGAVLGI
-66 MQKNQWDEST
+66 QKSPQRVSPVEKQDTATDQTESS
-76 AANPDQQ
+76 D
-83 TTGTGSQAES
+83 
-93 TGIQTA
+93 IQTA
-99 ESYDQIYDY
+99 KNYDQIYEY
-108 LQAKQDGQYGTDT
+108 LQANQDDQYGTDT
-121 GMTARGIVTESAES
+121 GMLERGVVTESAEDS
-135 SSADMSSAATMDAG
+135 SSTNSAATVDTGM
-149 SAQSGKSAGA
+149 AQNSKSSENAV

-189 GSSVSIVDTADEK
+189 GRSVAIVDTANGE
-202 LKEAASIAIEEDDQA
+202 LQMVISIPVEADDQA
-217 REFYVNGGYLI
+217 REFYVSDGHLI
-228 LVSEFNQESEDGAW
+228 LISEFNQEREDGAW

-254 DITDPKNPEKAGE
+254 DITDPEKPEKAGE
-267 VTQSGS
+267 VTQSGF
-273 YTSSRLTDGHLYLFT
+273 YTSSRLTDGHLYLFS
-288 QYSVDVTNG
+288 QYSVDVTSG
-297 IAPKDKK
+297 ITPKDEK

-309 VNQQILE
+309 VNQQMLE
-316 TDDIYLPP
+316 ADDIYLPP

-334 SSMDVTRPGEIQ
+334 SSVDIAKPGEIQ

-368 ETQWSDKTEW
+368 ETQWSDKTE
-378 ETVIRR
+378 TVIKR

-397 GKVGGYINDSFS
+397 GKVDGYINDSFS

-423 DDVNGL
+423 DETNGL
-429 HILNLDMKEVG
+429 YILDSKMKEVG

-477 SDPKNPKIIGELKI
+477 SDPKNPKIIGKLKI

-530 RDSSDVKEVQKYTLE
+530 SDSSDVKEIQKYTLE
-545 NVYSADVMYD
+545 NVYSAAVMYD
-555 YRAAL
+555 YKAVL

-581 IFSYDNT
+581 VFSYNDT
-588 NGFKCLMN
+588 NGFECLMN
-596 ETVNGNGYQA
+596 ETVNGNGYQS

-623 IEAYNMADYQKID
+623 IEAYDMADYQKTG

>member
-23 DSLQPKQAEK
+23 DSLRPDKIEK
-33 QLSERPK
+33 RLTERPK
-40 KYRWRKSYTVGLA
+40 RYHWKKGYTAGLA
-53 AACCLLVCGVAWE
+53 AACCLLVCGAVWGI
-66 MQKNQWDEST
+66 QKSPQRVSPVEKQDT
-76 AANPDQQ
+76 ATD
-83 TTGTGSQAES
+83 QAES
-93 TGIQTA
+93 SDIQTA
-99 ESYDQIYDY
+99 KSYDQIYEY
-108 LQAKQDGQYGTDT
+108 LQANQDDQYGTDT
-121 GMTARGIVTESAES
+121 GMLERGVVTESAEDS
-135 SSADMSSAATMDAG
+135 SSTNSAAAVDTGM
-149 SAQSGKSAGA
+149 AQNSKSSENAV

-189 GSSVSIVDTADEK
+189 GRSVAIVDTANGE
-202 LKEAASIAIEEDDQA
+202 LQMVISIPVEADDQA
-217 REFYVNGGYLI
+217 REFYVSDGHLI
-228 LVSEFNQESEDGAW
+228 LISEFNQEREDGAW

-254 DITDPKNPEKAGE
+254 DITDPEKPEKAGE

-273 YTSSRLTDGHLYLFT
+273 YTSSRLTDGHLYLFS
-288 QYSVDVTNG
+288 QYSVDVTSG
-297 IAPKDKK
+297 ITPKDEK

-309 VNQQILE
+309 VNQQMLE
-316 TDDIYLPP
+316 ADDIYLPP

-334 SSMDVTRPGEIQ
+334 SSVDIAKPGEIQ

-368 ETQWSDKTEW
+368 ETQWSEKT
-378 ETVIRR
+378 ETVIKR

-397 GKVGGYINDSFS
+397 GKVDGYINDSFS

-423 DDVNGL
+423 DETNGL
-429 HILNLDMKEVG
+429 YILDSKMKEVG

-477 SDPKNPKIIGELKI
+477 SDPKNPKIIGKLKI

-530 RDSSDVKEVQKYTLE
+530 SDSSDVKEIQKYTLE
-545 NVYSADVMYD
+545 NVYSAAVMYD
-555 YRAAL
+555 YKAVL

-581 IFSYDNT
+581 VFSYNDA
-588 NGFKCLMN
+588 NGFECLMN
-596 ETVNGNGYQA
+596 ETVNGNGYQS

-623 IEAYNMADYQKID
+623 IEAYDMADYQKTG

>member
-10 EQLRKESEDIQIP
+10 EQLRKKSEDIQIP
-23 DSLQPKQAEK
+23 DSLRPDQIEK
-33 QLSERPK
+33 RLSERPK
-40 KYRWRKSYTVGLA
+40 KYHWKKGYTAGLA
-53 AACCLLVCGVAWE
+53 AACCLLVCGAVWGI
-66 MQKNQWDEST
+66 QKNPQRVSPVEKQDT
-76 AANPDQQ
+76 ATD
-83 TTGTGSQAES
+83 QAES
-93 TGIQTA
+93 SDIQTA
-99 ESYDQIYDY
+99 KSYDQIYEY
-108 LQAKQDGQYGTDT
+108 LQANQDDQYGTDT
-121 GMTARGIVTESAES
+121 GMLERGVVTESAEDS
-135 SSADMSSAATMDAG
+135 SSTNSAAAVDTG
-149 SAQSGKSAGA
+149 VAQNSKSSENAVH
-159 YSETN
+159 SETN

-189 GSSVSIVDTADEK
+189 GRSVAIVDTANGE
-202 LKEAASIAIEEDDQA
+202 LQMVISIPVEDDDQA
-217 REFYVNGGYLI
+217 REFYVNDGHLI
-228 LVSEFNQESEDGAW
+228 LVSEFNQEKEDGTW

-254 DITDPKNPEKAGE
+254 DITNPEKPEKAGE

-288 QYSVDVTNG
+288 QYSVDVTSG
-297 IAPKDKK
+297 ITPKDEK

-309 VNQQILE
+309 VNQQMLE
-316 TDDIYLPP
+316 ADDIYLPP

-334 SSMDVTRPGEIQ
+334 SSVDIAKPGEIQ

-368 ETQWSDKTEW
+368 ETQWSDKTE
-378 ETVIRR
+378 TVIKR
-384 ISYKDGKLKAEAS
+384 ISYKEGKLKAEAS
-397 GKVGGYINDSFS
+397 GKVDGYINDSFS

-423 DDVNGL
+423 DETNGL
-429 HILNLDMKEVG
+429 YILDSKMKEVG

-477 SDPKNPKIIGELKI
+477 SDPKNPKIIGKLKI

-530 RDSSDVKEVQKYTLE
+530 SDSSDVKEIQKYTLE
-545 NVYSADVMYD
+545 NVYSAAVMYD
-555 YRAAL
+555 YKAVL

-581 IFSYDNT
+581 VFSYNDA
-588 NGFKCLMN
+588 NGFECLMN
-596 ETVNGNGYQA
+596 ETVNGNGYQS

-623 IEAYNMADYQKID
+623 IEAYDMADYQKTG

>member
-10 EQLRKESEDIQIP
+10 EQLRKKSEDIQIP
-23 DSLQPKQAEK
+23 DSLRPDQIEK
-33 QLSERPK
+33 RLSERPK
-40 KYRWRKSYTVGLA
+40 KYHWKKGYTAGLA
-53 AACCLLVCGVAWE
+53 AACCLLVCGAVLGT
-66 MQKNQWDEST
+66 QKNLQRVSPVEKQDT
-76 AANPDQQ
+76 ATD
-83 TTGTGSQAES
+83 QAES
-93 TGIQTA
+93 SDIQTA
-99 ESYDQIYDY
+99 KSYDQIYEY
-108 LQAKQDGQYGTDT
+108 LQANQDDQYGIDD
-121 GMTARGIVTESAES
+121 GMLEQSAVAESAEDS
-135 SSADMSSAATMDAG
+135 TSMKSTASADRSV
-149 SAQSGKSAGA
+149 AQNGKASGEAA

-164 VRQEGVDEADVVKT
+164 VRQDGVDEADVVKT

-189 GSSVSIVDTADEK
+189 GSAVSIVDTANGK
-202 LKEAASIAIEEDDQA
+202 LKEAASVRVEEDDRI
-217 REFYVNGGYLI
+217 REFYVNEGHLI
-228 LVSEFNQESEDGAW
+228 LISEFNQEREDGTW

-254 DITDPKNPEKAGE
+254 DITDPEKPEKAGE

-288 QYSVDVTNG
+288 QYSVDVTSG
-297 IAPKDKK
+297 ITPKDKK

-309 VNQQILE
+309 VNQQMLE
-316 TDDIYLPP
+316 ADDIYLPP

-334 SSMDVTRPGEIQ
+334 SSVDIAKPGEIQ

-368 ETQWSDKTEW
+368 ETQWSDKTE
-378 ETVIRR
+378 TVIKR

-397 GKVGGYINDSFS
+397 GKVDGYINDSFS

-423 DDVNGL
+423 DETNGL
-429 HILNLDMKEVG
+429 YILDSKMKEVG

-477 SDPKNPKIIGELKI
+477 SDPKNPKIIGKLKI

-530 RDSSDVKEVQKYTLE
+530 SDSSDVKEIQKYTLE
-545 NVYSADVMYD
+545 NVYSAAVMYD
-555 YRAAL
+555 YKAVL

-581 IFSYDNT
+581 VFSYNDT
-588 NGFKCLMN
+588 NGFECLMN
-596 ETVNGNGYQA
+596 ETVNGNGYQS

-623 IEAYNMADYQKID
+623 IEAYDMADYQKID

>member
-10 EQLRKESEDIQIP
+10 EQLRKKSEDIQIP
-23 DSLQPKQAEK
+23 DSLRPDQIEK
-33 QLSERPK
+33 RLSERPK
-40 KYRWRKSYTVGLA
+40 KYHWKKGYTAGLA
-53 AACCLLVCGVAWE
+53 AACCLLVCGAVWGI
-66 MQKNQWDEST
+66 QKSPQRVSPVEKQDT
-76 AANPDQQ
+76 ATD
-83 TTGTGSQAES
+83 QAES
-93 TGIQTA
+93 SDIQTA
-99 ESYDQIYDY
+99 KSYDQIYEY
-108 LQAKQDGQYGTDT
+108 LQANQDNQYGTDT
-121 GMTARGIVTESAES
+121 GMLERGVVTESAEDS
-135 SSADMSSAATMDAG
+135 SSTNSAAAADTG
-149 SAQSGKSAGA
+149 VAQNSKSSENAV

-189 GSSVSIVDTADEK
+189 GRSVAIVDTSNGE
-202 LKEAASIAIEEDDQA
+202 LQMVISIPVEDDDQA
-217 REFYVNGGYLI
+217 REFYVNDGHLI
-228 LVSEFNQESEDGAW
+228 LVSEFNQEREDGTW

-254 DITDPKNPEKAGE
+254 DITDPEKPKKAGE

-288 QYSVDVTNG
+288 QYSVDVTSG
-297 IAPKDKK
+297 ITSKDKK

-309 VNQQILE
+309 VNQQMLE
-316 TDDIYLPP
+316 ADDIYLPP

-334 SSMDVTRPGEIQ
+334 SSVDVAKPGEIQ
-346 DSKAIFSD
+346 DTKAIFSD

-368 ETQWSDKTEW
+368 ETQWSDKTE
-378 ETVIRR
+378 TVIKR
-384 ISYKDGKLKAEAS
+384 ISYKGGKLKAEAS
-397 GKVGGYINDSFS
+397 GKVDGYINDSFS

-423 DDVNGL
+423 DETNGL
-429 HILNLDMKEVG
+429 YILDSKMKEVG

-477 SDPKNPKIIGELKI
+477 SDPKNPKIIGKLKI

-498 HFYGENLLL
+498 HFYGENQLL

-530 RDSSDVKEVQKYTLE
+530 SDSSDVKEIQKYTLE
-545 NVYSADVMYD
+545 NVYSAAVMYD
-555 YRAAL
+555 YKAVL

-581 IFSYDNT
+581 VFSYNDT
-588 NGFKCLMN
+588 NGFECLMN
-596 ETVNGNGYQA
+596 ETVNGNGYQS

-623 IEAYNMADYQKID
+623 IEAYDMAGYQKID

>member
-23 DSLQPKQAEK
+23 DSLQPDKIEK
-33 QLSERPK
+33 RLSERPK
-40 KYRWRKSYTVGLA
+40 KYHWKKGYTAGLA
-53 AACCLLVCGVAWE
+53 AACCLLVCGAVWGI
-66 MQKNQWDEST
+66 QKSPQRVSPVEKQDT
-76 AANPDQQ
+76 ATD
-83 TTGTGSQAES
+83 QAES
-93 TGIQTA
+93 SDIQTA
-99 ESYDQIYDY
+99 KSYDQIYEY
-108 LQAKQDGQYGTDT
+108 LQANQDDQYGTDT
-121 GMTARGIVTESAES
+121 GMLERGVVTESAEDS
-135 SSADMSSAATMDAG
+135 SSTNSAAAVDTGM
-149 SAQSGKSAGA
+149 AQNSKSSENAV

-189 GSSVSIVDTADEK
+189 GRSVAIVDTANGE
-202 LKEAASIAIEEDDQA
+202 LQMVISIPVEDDDQA
-217 REFYVNGGYLI
+217 REFYVSDGHLI
-228 LVSEFNQESEDGAW
+228 LISEFNQEREDGAW

-254 DITDPKNPEKAGE
+254 DITDPEKPEKAGE
-267 VTQSGS
+267 VTQSGF
-273 YTSSRLTDGHLYLFT
+273 YTSSRLTDGHLYLFS
-288 QYSVDVTNG
+288 QYSVDVTSG
-297 IAPKDKK
+297 ITPKDKK

-309 VNQQILE
+309 VNQQMLE
-316 TDDIYLPP
+316 ADDIYLPP

-334 SSMDVTRPGEIQ
+334 SSVDIAKPGEIQ

-368 ETQWSDKTEW
+368 ETRWSEKT
-378 ETVIRR
+378 ETVIKRM
-384 ISYKDGKLKAEAS
+384 SYKDGKLKAEAS
-397 GKVGGYINDSFS
+397 GKVDGYINDSFS

-423 DDVNGL
+423 DETNGL
-429 HILNLDMKEVG
+429 YILDSNMKEVG

-477 SDPKNPKIIGELKI
+477 SDPKNPKIIGKLKI

-517 FTTNGVKLSMFDI
+517 FATNGVKLSMFDI
-530 RDSSDVKEVQKYTLE
+530 SDSSDVKEIQKYTLE
-545 NVYSADVMYD
+545 NVYSAAVMYD
-555 YRAAL
+555 YKAVL

-581 IFSYDNT
+581 VFSYNDT
-588 NGFKCLMN
+588 NGFECLMN
-596 ETVNGNGYQA
+596 ETVNGNGYQS

-623 IEAYNMADYQKID
+623 IEAYDMADYQKTG

>member
-1 MNKWEEDMI
+1 MSKWEEDMI
-10 EQLRKESEDIQIP
+10 EQIRKESEDIQIP
-23 DSLQPKQAEK
+23 DSLRPDQIEK
-33 QLSERPK
+33 RLSERPK
-40 KYRWRKSYTVGLA
+40 KYHWKKGYTAGLA
-53 AACCLLVCGVAWE
+53 AACCLLVCGAVWGI
-66 MQKNQWDEST
+66 QKSPQRVSPVEKQDT
-76 AANPDQQ
+76 ATD
-83 TTGTGSQAES
+83 QAES
-93 TGIQTA
+93 SDIQTA
-99 ESYDQIYDY
+99 KSYDQIYEY
-108 LQAKQDGQYGTDT
+108 LQANQDNQYGTDT
-121 GMTARGIVTESAES
+121 GMLERGVVTESAEDS
-135 SSADMSSAATMDAG
+135 SSTNSASAVDTGVAQNSKSSENAV
-149 SAQSGKSAGA
+149 

-189 GSSVSIVDTADEK
+189 GRSVAIVDTSNGE
-202 LKEAASIAIEEDDQA
+202 LQMVISIPVEDDDQA
-217 REFYVNGGYLI
+217 REFYVNDGHLI
-228 LVSEFNQESEDGAW
+228 LVSEFNQEREDGTW

-254 DITDPKNPEKAGE
+254 DITDPEKPKKAGE

-288 QYSVDVTNG
+288 QYSVDVTSG
-297 IAPKDKK
+297 ITSKDKK

-309 VNQQILE
+309 VNQQMLE
-316 TDDIYLPP
+316 ADDIYLPP

-334 SSMDVTRPGEIQ
+334 SSVDVAKPGEIQ
-346 DSKAIFSD
+346 DTKAIFSD

-368 ETQWSDKTEW
+368 ETQWSDKTE
-378 ETVIRR
+378 TVIKR
-384 ISYKDGKLKAEAS
+384 ISYKGGKLKAEAS
-397 GKVGGYINDSFS
+397 GKVDGYINDSFS

-423 DDVNGL
+423 DETNGL
-429 HILNLDMKEVG
+429 YILDSNMKEVG
-440 SITGL
+440 SIIGL

-477 SDPKNPKIIGELKI
+477 SDPKNPKIIGKLKI

-530 RDSSDVKEVQKYTLE
+530 SDSSDVKEIQKYTLE
-545 NVYSADVMYD
+545 NVYSAAVMYD
-555 YRAAL
+555 YKAVL

-581 IFSYDNT
+581 VFSYNDT
-588 NGFKCLMN
+588 NGFECLMS
-596 ETVNGNGYQA
+596 ETVNGNGYQS

-623 IEAYNMADYQKID
+623 IEAYDMADYQKID

>member
-1 MNKWEEDMI
+1 MNKREEDMI

-23 DSLQPKQAEK
+23 DSLQPDQIEK
-33 QLSERPK
+33 RLPERPK
-40 KYRWRKSYTVGLA
+40 KYRWKKSYTAGLA
-53 AACCLLVCGVAWE
+53 AACCLLVCGVMWK
-66 MQKNQWDEST
+66 MNWNNMT
-76 AANPDQQ
+76 AGCTPDTISSQQ
-83 TTGTGSQAES
+83 TTSDGNQAE
-93 TGIQTA
+93 TGIQNA
-99 ESYDQIYDY
+99 ESYEQIYDY
-108 LQAKQDGQYGTDT
+108 LQAEQDGQYGTDT
-121 GMTARGIVTESAES
+121 GMLARDAVTESAEDS
-135 SSADMSSAATMDAG
+135 SGNESSAATMDAD
-149 SAQSGKSAGA
+149 SAQNSKSAGA

-178 DGRYL
+178 DGQYL

-189 GSSVSIVDTADEK
+189 GSSVSIVDTANGR
-202 LKEAASIAIEEDDQA
+202 LKEAASVAIKDDDRIQ
-217 REFYVNGGYLI
+217 EFYVNDDHLI
-228 LVSEFNQESEDGAW
+228 LVSEFAQESEDGTW

-254 DITDPKNPEKAGE
+254 DITDPEKPEKAGE
-267 VTQSGS
+267 ITQSGS

-288 QYSVDVTNG
+288 QYSVDVTSG
-297 IAPKDKK
+297 ITPKDKK

-309 VNQQILE
+309 VNQQMLE
-316 TDDIYLPP
+316 ADDIYLPP
-324 FSQAYMYEVV
+324 FSQAYMYEVL
-334 SSMDVTRPGEIQ
+334 SSVDVTKPGKIQ

-368 ETQWSDKTEW
+368 ETRWSDKT

-384 ISYKDGKLKAEAS
+384 ISYEDGKLVAEAS
-397 GKVGGYINDSFS
+397 GEVGGYINDSFS
-409 IDEYDGYLRVVTTD
+409 IDEYNGYLRVITTD
-423 DDVNGL
+423 DDNNVL
-429 HILNLDMKEVG
+429 YVLDADMKEVG
-440 SITGL
+440 SIKGL
-445 AEGEQV
+445 AEDERV
-451 YSARLL
+451 YSARFL

-463 VTYEQTDP
+463 VTYKETDP

-530 RDSSDVKEVQKYTLE
+530 SDSSDVKEVQKYTLE

-581 IFSYDNT
+581 VFSYDE

-606 ARGVYVDNTLYV
+606 ARGVYVGNTLYV

>member
-10 EQLRKESEDIQIP
+10 EQIRKESEDTQIP
-23 DSLQPKQAEK
+23 DSLRPNQIEK
-33 QLSERPK
+33 RLSERPK
-40 KYRWRKSYTVGLA
+40 KYHWKKRYTAGIA
-53 AACCLLVCGVAWE
+53 AACCLLVCGAVLGT
-66 MQKNQWDEST
+66 QKNLQRVSPVEKQDT
-76 AANPDQQ
+76 ATD
-83 TTGTGSQAES
+83 QAES
-93 TGIQTA
+93 SDIQTA
-99 ESYDQIYDY
+99 KSYDQIYEY
-108 LQAKQDGQYGTDT
+108 LQANHDDQYGIDD
-121 GMTARGIVTESAES
+121 GMLEQSAVAESAEDS
-135 SSADMSSAATMDAG
+135 TSMKSTASADRSV
-149 SAQSGKSAGA
+149 AQNGKASGEAS

-189 GSSVSIVDTADEK
+189 GRSVAIVDTSNGE
-202 LKEAASIAIEEDDQA
+202 LQMVISIPVEDDDQA
-217 REFYVNGGYLI
+217 REFYVNDGHLI
-228 LVSEFNQESEDGAW
+228 LVSEFDQEREDGTW

-254 DITDPKNPEKAGE
+254 DI
-267 VTQSGS
+267 
-273 YTSSRLTDGHLYLFT
+273 TSSRLTDGHLYLFT
-288 QYSVDVTNG
+288 QYSVDVASG
-297 IAPKDKK
+297 ITPKDKK

-309 VNQQILE
+309 VNQQMLE
-316 TDDIYLPP
+316 ADDIYLPP

-334 SSMDVTRPGEIQ
+334 SSVDIAKPGEIQ

-368 ETQWSDKTEW
+368 ETQWSDKTE
-378 ETVIRR
+378 TVIKR

-397 GKVGGYINDSFS
+397 GKVDGYINDSFS

-423 DDVNGL
+423 DETNGL
-429 HILNLDMKEVG
+429 YILDSKMKEVG

-477 SDPKNPKIIGELKI
+477 SDPKNPKIIGKLKI

-530 RDSSDVKEVQKYTLE
+530 SDSSDVKEIQKYTLE
-545 NVYSADVMYD
+545 NVYSAAVMYD
-555 YRAAL
+555 YKAVL

-581 IFSYDNT
+581 VFSYNDT
-588 NGFKCLMN
+588 NGFECLMN
-596 ETVNGNGYQA
+596 ETVNGNGYQS

-623 IEAYNMADYQKID
+623 IEAYDMADYQKID

>member
-23 DSLQPKQAEK
+23 DSLQPDRIEK
-33 QLSERPK
+33 RLSERPK
-40 KYRWRKSYTVGLA
+40 KYHWKKGYTAGLA
-53 AACCLLVCGVAWE
+53 AACCLLVCGAVWGI
-66 MQKNQWDEST
+66 QKSPQRVSPVEKQDT
-76 AANPDQQ
+76 ATD
-83 TTGTGSQAES
+83 QAES
-93 TGIQTA
+93 SDIQTA
-99 ESYDQIYDY
+99 KSYDQIYEY
-108 LQAKQDGQYGTDT
+108 LQANQDDQYGTDT
-121 GMTARGIVTESAES
+121 GMLERGVVTESAEDS
-135 SSADMSSAATMDAG
+135 SSTNSAAAVDTG
-149 SAQSGKSAGA
+149 VAQNSKSSENAVH
-159 YSETN
+159 SETN

-189 GSSVSIVDTADEK
+189 GRSVAIVDTANGE
-202 LKEAASIAIEEDDQA
+202 LQMVISIPVEADDQA
-217 REFYVNGGYLI
+217 REFYVSDGHLI
-228 LVSEFNQESEDGAW
+228 LISEFNQEREDGTW

-254 DITDPKNPEKAGE
+254 DITNPEKPEKAGE

-288 QYSVDVTNG
+288 QYSVDVTSG
-297 IAPKDKK
+297 ITPKDKK

-309 VNQQILE
+309 VNQQMLE
-316 TDDIYLPP
+316 ADDIYLLP

-334 SSMDVTRPGEIQ
+334 SSVDVAKPGEIQ

-368 ETQWSDKTEW
+368 ETQWSDKTE
-378 ETVIRR
+378 TVIKR

-397 GKVGGYINDSFS
+397 GKVDGYINDSFS

-423 DDVNGL
+423 DETNGL
-429 HILNLDMKEVG
+429 YILDSKMKEVG

-477 SDPKNPKIIGELKI
+477 SDPKNPKIIGKLKI

-530 RDSSDVKEVQKYTLE
+530 SDSSDVKEIQKYTLE
-545 NVYSADVMYD
+545 NVYSAAVMYD
-555 YRAAL
+555 YKAVL

-581 IFSYDNT
+581 VFSYNDA
-588 NGFKCLMN
+588 NGFECLMN
-596 ETVNGNGYQA
+596 ETVNGNGYQS

-623 IEAYNMADYQKID
+623 IEAYDMADYQKTD

>member
-23 DSLQPKQAEK
+23 DSLRPDKIEK
-33 QLSERPK
+33 RLTERPK
-40 KYRWRKSYTVGLA
+40 KYHWKKGYTAGLA
-53 AACCLLVCGVAWE
+53 AACCLLVCGAVWGI
-66 MQKNQWDEST
+66 QKSPQRVSPVEKQDT
-76 AANPDQQ
+76 ATD
-83 TTGTGSQAES
+83 QAES
-93 TGIQTA
+93 SDIQTA
-99 ESYDQIYDY
+99 KSYDQIYEY
-108 LQAKQDGQYGTDT
+108 LQANQDDQYGTDT
-121 GMTARGIVTESAES
+121 GMLERDVVTESAEDS
-135 SSADMSSAATMDAG
+135 SSTNSAAAVDTGM
-149 SAQSGKSAGA
+149 AQNSKSSENAV

-189 GSSVSIVDTADEK
+189 GRSVAIVDTANGE
-202 LKEAASIAIEEDDQA
+202 LQMVISIPVEDDDQA
-217 REFYVNGGYLI
+217 REFYVNDGHLI
-228 LVSEFNQESEDGAW
+228 LVSEFNQEREDGTW

-254 DITDPKNPEKAGE
+254 DITDPEKPEKAGE
-267 VTQSGS
+267 VIQSGS

-288 QYSVDVTNG
+288 QYSVDVTSG
-297 IAPKDKK
+297 ITPKDKK

-309 VNQQILE
+309 VNQQMLE
-316 TDDIYLPP
+316 ADDIYLPP

-334 SSMDVTRPGEIQ
+334 SSVDVAKPGEIQ

-368 ETQWSDKTEW
+368 ETQWSDKTE
-378 ETVIRR
+378 TVIKR

-397 GKVGGYINDSFS
+397 GKVDGYINDSFS

-423 DDVNGL
+423 DETNGL
-429 HILNLDMKEVG
+429 YILDSKMKEVG

-477 SDPKNPKIIGELKI
+477 SDPKNPKIIGKLKI

-498 HFYGENLLL
+498 HFYGENQLL

-530 RDSSDVKEVQKYTLE
+530 SDSSDVKEIQKYTLE
-545 NVYSADVMYD
+545 NVYSAAVMYD
-555 YRAAL
+555 YKAVL

-581 IFSYDNT
+581 VFSYNDT
-588 NGFKCLMN
+588 NGFECLMN
-596 ETVNGNGYQA
+596 ETVNGNGYQS

-623 IEAYNMADYQKID
+623 IEAYDMADYQKID

>member
-10 EQLRKESEDIQIP
+10 EQLRKKSEDIQIP
-23 DSLQPKQAEK
+23 DSLRPDQIEK
-33 QLSERPK
+33 RLSERPK
-40 KYRWRKSYTVGLA
+40 KYHWKKGYTAGLA
-53 AACCLLVCGVAWE
+53 AACCLLVCGAVWGI
-66 MQKNQWDEST
+66 QKNPQRVSPVEKQDT
-76 AANPDQQ
+76 ATD
-83 TTGTGSQAES
+83 QAES
-93 TGIQTA
+93 SDIQTA
-99 ESYDQIYDY
+99 KSYDQIYEY
-108 LQAKQDGQYGTDT
+108 LQANQDNQYGTDT
-121 GMTARGIVTESAES
+121 GMLERGVVTESAEDS
-135 SSADMSSAATMDAG
+135 SSTNSAAAADTG
-149 SAQSGKSAGA
+149 VAQNSKSSENAV

-189 GSSVSIVDTADEK
+189 GRSVAIVDTSNGE
-202 LKEAASIAIEEDDQA
+202 LQMVISIPVEDDDQA
-217 REFYVNGGYLI
+217 REFYVNDGHLI
-228 LVSEFNQESEDGAW
+228 LVSEFNQEREDGTW

-254 DITDPKNPEKAGE
+254 DITDPEKPEKAGE

-288 QYSVDVTNG
+288 QYSVDVTSG
-297 IAPKDKK
+297 ITPKDKK

-309 VNQQILE
+309 VNQQMLE
-316 TDDIYLPP
+316 ADDIYLPP

-334 SSMDVTRPGEIQ
+334 SSVDVAKPGEIQ
-346 DSKAIFSD
+346 DTKAIFSD

-368 ETQWSDKTEW
+368 ETQWSDKTE
-378 ETVIRR
+378 TVIKR
-384 ISYKDGKLKAEAS
+384 ISYKGGKLKAEAS
-397 GKVGGYINDSFS
+397 GKVDGYINDSFS

-423 DDVNGL
+423 DETNGL
-429 HILNLDMKEVG
+429 YILDSKMKEVG

-477 SDPKNPKIIGELKI
+477 SDPKNPKIIGKLKI

-498 HFYGENLLL
+498 HFYGENQLL

-530 RDSSDVKEVQKYTLE
+530 SDSSDVKEIQKYTLE
-545 NVYSADVMYD
+545 NVYSAAVMYD
-555 YRAAL
+555 YKAVL

-581 IFSYDNT
+581 VFSYNDT
-588 NGFKCLMN
+588 NGFDCLMN
-596 ETVNGNGYQA
+596 ETVNGNGYQS

-623 IEAYNMADYQKID
+623 IEAYDMADYQKID

>member
-10 EQLRKESEDIQIP
+10 EQIRKESEDTQIP
-23 DSLQPKQAEK
+23 DSLRPNQIEK
-33 QLSERPK
+33 RLSERPK
-40 KYRWRKSYTVGLA
+40 KYHWKKRYTAGLA
-53 AACCLLVCGVAWE
+53 AACCLLVCGAVLGT
-66 MQKNQWDEST
+66 QKNLQRVSPVEKQDT
-76 AANPDQQ
+76 ATD
-83 TTGTGSQAES
+83 QAES
-93 TGIQTA
+93 SDIQTA
-99 ESYDQIYDY
+99 KSYDQIYEY
-108 LQAKQDGQYGTDT
+108 LQANQDDRYGIDD
-121 GMTARGIVTESAES
+121 GMLEQSAVAESAEDS
-135 SSADMSSAATMDAG
+135 TSMKSTASADRSV
-149 SAQSGKSAGA
+149 AQNGKASGEAA

-164 VRQEGVDEADVVKT
+164 VRQDGVDEADVVKT

-189 GSSVSIVDTADEK
+189 GSAVSIVDTANGK
-202 LKEAASIAIEEDDQA
+202 LKEAASVRVEEDDRI
-217 REFYVNGGYLI
+217 REFYVSDGHLI
-228 LVSEFNQESEDGAW
+228 LISEFNQEREDGAW
-242 TYASTDTRVTTY
+242 TYASTDTRIITY
-254 DITDPKNPEKAGE
+254 DITDPEKPGKAGE

-288 QYSVDVTNG
+288 QYSVDVTSG
-297 IAPKDKK
+297 ITPKDKK

-309 VNQQILE
+309 VNQQMLE
-316 TDDIYLPP
+316 ADDIYLPP

-334 SSMDVTRPGEIQ
+334 SSVDIAKPGEIQ

-368 ETQWSDKTEW
+368 ETQWSDKTE
-378 ETVIRR
+378 TVIKR

-397 GKVGGYINDSFS
+397 GKVDGYINDSFS

-423 DDVNGL
+423 DETNGL
-429 HILNLDMKEVG
+429 YILDSNMKEVG

-477 SDPKNPKIIGELKI
+477 SDPKNPKIIGKLKI

-530 RDSSDVKEVQKYTLE
+530 SDSSDVKEIQKYTLE
-545 NVYSADVMYD
+545 NVYSAAVMYD
-555 YRAAL
+555 YKAVL

-581 IFSYDNT
+581 VFSYNDT
-588 NGFKCLMN
+588 KGFECLMN
-596 ETVNGNGYQA
+596 ETVNGNGYQS

-623 IEAYNMADYQKID
+623 IEAYDMADYQKTG

>member
-10 EQLRKESEDIQIP
+10 EQLRKKSEDIQIP
-23 DSLQPKQAEK
+23 DSLRPDQIEK
-33 QLSERPK
+33 RLSERPK
-40 KYRWRKSYTVGLA
+40 KYHWKKGYTAGLA
-53 AACCLLVCGVAWE
+53 AACCLLVCGAVWGI
-66 MQKNQWDEST
+66 QKNPQRVSPVEKQDT
-76 AANPDQQ
+76 ATD
-83 TTGTGSQAES
+83 QAES
-93 TGIQTA
+93 SDIQTA
-99 ESYDQIYDY
+99 KSYDQIYEY
-108 LQAKQDGQYGTDT
+108 LQANQDNQYGTDT
-121 GMTARGIVTESAES
+121 GMLERGVVTESAEDS
-135 SSADMSSAATMDAG
+135 SSTNSAAAADTG
-149 SAQSGKSAGA
+149 VAQNSKSSENAV

-189 GSSVSIVDTADEK
+189 GRSVAIVDTSNGE
-202 LKEAASIAIEEDDQA
+202 LQMVISIPVEDDDQA
-217 REFYVNGGYLI
+217 REFYVNDGHLI
-228 LVSEFNQESEDGAW
+228 LVSEFNQEREDGTW

-254 DITDPKNPEKAGE
+254 DITDPEKPEKAGE

-288 QYSVDVTNG
+288 QYSVDVTSG
-297 IAPKDKK
+297 ITPKDKK

-309 VNQQILE
+309 VNQQMLE
-316 TDDIYLPP
+316 ADDIYLPP

-334 SSMDVTRPGEIQ
+334 SSVDVAKPGEIQ
-346 DSKAIFSD
+346 DTKAIFSD

-368 ETQWSDKTEW
+368 ETQWSDKTE
-378 ETVIRR
+378 TVIKR

-397 GKVGGYINDSFS
+397 GKVDGYINDSFS

-423 DDVNGL
+423 DETNGL
-429 HILNLDMKEVG
+429 YILDSKMKEVG

-477 SDPKNPKIIGELKI
+477 SDPKNPKIIGKLKI

-530 RDSSDVKEVQKYTLE
+530 SDSSDVKEIQKYTLE
-545 NVYSADVMYD
+545 NVYSAAVMYD
-555 YRAAL
+555 YKAVL

-581 IFSYDNT
+581 VFSYNDT
-588 NGFKCLMN
+588 NGFECLMN
-596 ETVNGNGYQA
+596 ETVNGNGYQS

-623 IEAYNMADYQKID
+623 IEAYDMADYQKID

>member
-10 EQLRKESEDIQIP
+10 EQIRKESEDTQIP
-23 DSLQPKQAEK
+23 DSLRPNQIEK

-40 KYRWRKSYTVGLA
+40 KYHWKKRYTAGLA
-53 AACCLLVCGVAWE
+53 AACCLLVCGAVLGT
-66 MQKNQWDEST
+66 QKNLQRVSPVEKQDT
-76 AANPDQQ
+76 ATD
-83 TTGTGSQAES
+83 QAES
-93 TGIQTA
+93 SDIQTA
-99 ESYDQIYDY
+99 KSYDQIYEY
-108 LQAKQDGQYGTDT
+108 LQANQDDQYGIDD
-121 GMTARGIVTESAES
+121 GMLEQNVVTESAEDS
-135 SSADMSSAATMDAG
+135 ASMKSTASADRSAA
-149 SAQSGKSAGA
+149 QSSKASGEAA

-164 VRQEGVDEADVVKT
+164 VRQDGVDEADVVKT

-189 GSSVSIVDTADEK
+189 GSSVSIVDTVNGK
-202 LKEAASIAIEEDDQA
+202 LKEAASVRVEEDDRI
-217 REFYVNGGYLI
+217 REFYVSDGHLI
-228 LVSEFNQESEDGAW
+228 LISEFNQEREDGAW

-254 DITDPKNPEKAGE
+254 DITDPEKPEKAGE
-267 VTQSGS
+267 MTQSGS

-288 QYSVDVTNG
+288 QYSVDVTSG
-297 IAPKDKK
+297 ITPKDKK

-309 VNQQILE
+309 VNQQMLE
-316 TDDIYLPP
+316 ADDIYLPP

-334 SSMDVTRPGEIQ
+334 SSVDIAKPGEIQ

-368 ETQWSDKTEW
+368 ETQWSDKMK
-378 ETVIRR
+378 TVIKR

-397 GKVGGYINDSFS
+397 GKVDGYINDSFS

-423 DDVNGL
+423 DETNGL
-429 HILNLDMKEVG
+429 YILNSNMKEVG

-477 SDPKNPKIIGELKI
+477 SDPKNPKIVGKLKI

-530 RDSSDVKEVQKYTLE
+530 SDSSDVKEIQKYTLE
-545 NVYSADVMYD
+545 NVYSAAVMYD
-555 YRAAL
+555 YKAVL

-581 IFSYDNT
+581 VFSYNEKK
-588 NGFKCLMN
+588 GFECLMN
-596 ETVNGNGYQA
+596 ETVNGNGYQS

-623 IEAYNMADYQKID
+623 IEAYDMADYQKTG